1 MLHGPPGTGKT
12 LLAKALAK
20 ESGAAFVN
28 VRVSYLMSKWFGDG
42 AKLGER
48 LGAWGGVLPRGETN
62 GGKRTGELILLVNWF
77 RWLQLAGLV
86 LD

>member
-1 MLHGPPGTGKT
+1 MTELNEAASWCLVYSPTRGVLLHGPPGTGKT

-48 LGAWGGVLPRGETN
+48 NFQMR
-62 GGKRTGELILLVNWF
+62 
-77 RWLQLAGLV
+77 
-86 LD
+86 